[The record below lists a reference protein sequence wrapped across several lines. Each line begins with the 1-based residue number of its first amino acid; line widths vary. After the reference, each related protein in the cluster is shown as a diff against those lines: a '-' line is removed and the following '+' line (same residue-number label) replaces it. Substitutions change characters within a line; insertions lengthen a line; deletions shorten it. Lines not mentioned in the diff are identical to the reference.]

1 MVGGLVWI
9 TYAILAMLQPGMPGS
24 AAGAPPASRWTLGLA
39 GTALPCLGGALA
51 GGAWRA
57 GLPRRTAG
65 RLGLVLAAVGGLAG
79 GVGVASALLVWM
91 PAPGTL
97 ILMGTLALV
106 GAALLLAVDAGRTEG
121 AWVAFGLLG
130 MLGLF
135 AAAAPTLVELVPWAL
150 PVHGALAMAIYGF
163 AWVLYGNGL
172 TRR

>member
-1 MVGGLVWI
+1 
-9 TYAILAMLQPGMPGS
+9 
-24 AAGAPPASRWTLGLA
+24 
-39 GTALPCLGGALA
+39 
-51 GGAWRA
+51 
-57 GLPRRTAG
+57 
-65 RLGLVLAAVGGLAG
+65 
-79 GVGVASALLVWM
+79 VASALLVWM
-91 PAPGTL
+91 PAPGTAVL
-97 ILMGTLALV
+97 IGTLALV

-172 TRR
+172 MRR